1 MQDIQTHCGVGDS
14 PRVRISHRSGAA
26 EPTFTVTS
34 GSSVLSGHQQK
45 NKFPVSGNLQSHQW
59 PSWALQCIAPIY
71 VKKKS
76 RTIGRGPSLIIWA
89 IWESGHCLQ
98 NLHNISEKVYKR
110 KGKNVD

>member
-1 MQDIQTHCGVGDS
+1 MQDIQTYCGVGDS

-59 PSWALQCIAPIY
+59 PGHCNVLHLLENIC
-71 VKKKS
+71 KN
-76 RTIGRGPSLIIWA
+76 RTIGRKPSLIIYA

-98 NLHNISEKVYKR
+98 NLHNIISEKVYKR
-110 KGKNVD
+110 KVKV